1 MGTAKITG
9 VLGEAIVQI
18 TVQREKKIL
27 DEILNGPHPK
37 PCRIGG
43 TPRGPRRPCRR
54 QVYTE
59 AAVAENTAR
68 MLAGLKVAAEVERC
82 GICGML
88 HLVEMRPT

>member
-1 MGTAKITG
+1 MGIAKITG
-9 VLGEAIVQI
+9 VLGEAYVQI
-18 TVQREKKIL
+18 TVQVEKTIL
-27 DEILNGPHPK
+27 DAMAKGPHPK

-43 TPRGPRRPCRR
+43 TPRGLRRPCRR

-68 MLAGLKVAAEVERC
+68 MLAKLKVAAEVERC